1 MVAGVKTAIVHNS
14 PPRGPLP
21 FQGGNCQSGRATA
34 GPRSSGRQGSGTRRS
49 KDSARRSL
57 SPGPDAGRG
66 ARRGQVLRARWP
78 PCGRCSR
85 DGHRGLTAPDR
96 RGRGDGS
103 KGSPGRPVLHGAPMI
118 GQPGLPHSP
127 ARETPRRAS
136 GGGGRGDGVS
146 LRALSGCGATGS
158 EAPQD
163 QSRFVQGGSRLSA
176 PHPRSRVWREP
187 LGSPRGERGGGVARE
202 RRAWGPRRR
211 LTADARRTPG
221 TQ

>member
-1 MVAGVKTAIVHNS
+1 MCTTALPGAPSPSKGGTANQAA
-14 PPRGPLP
+14 PPRAEILR
-21 FQGGNCQSGRATA
+21 S
-34 GPRSSGRQGSGTRRS
+34 PRFRG
-49 KDSARRSL
+49 SARRSL

-78 PCGRCSR
+78 PCGRCGR

-118 GQPGLPHSP
+118 GQPGLPRSP
-127 ARETPRRAS
+127 ARGTPRRAS

>member
-1 MVAGVKTAIVHNS
+1 MCTTALPGAPSPSKGGTANQAA
-14 PPRGPLP
+14 PPR
-21 FQGGNCQSGRATA
+21 A
-34 GPRSSGRQGSGTRRS
+34 GILRSPRFR
-49 KDSARRSL
+49 DSARRSL

-78 PCGRCSR
+78 PCGRCGR

-118 GQPGLPHSP
+118 GQPGLPRSP

-163 QSRFVQGGSRLSA
+163 QSRFVQGVGSRRHTREAGSGG
-176 PHPRSRVWREP
+176 SRWGAREASGEA
-187 LGSPRGERGGGVARE
+187 GSPEKGVPGVPAAGSQQTHGG
-202 RRAWGPRRR
+202 R
-211 LTADARRTPG
+211 LAHSRSSALIAPTAKSS
-221 TQ
+221 